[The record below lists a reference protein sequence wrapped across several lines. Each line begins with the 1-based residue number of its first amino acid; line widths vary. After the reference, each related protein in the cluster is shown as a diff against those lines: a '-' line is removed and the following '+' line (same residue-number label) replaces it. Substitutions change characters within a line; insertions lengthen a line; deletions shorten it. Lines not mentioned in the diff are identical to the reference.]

1 MTKIILDEFF
11 QPANLL
17 SLSRVPLGIAVYFLL
32 GATEAQGSIWAV
44 ALLIVAGVTDFLD
57 GYVARISLASG
68 ASPSAV
74 GEALDPIA
82 DKIFAALVIIGLIQF
97 RSFPLWLAGVIIGR
111 DLLILAAG
119 ILIARR
125 RSIVVRS
132 SLPGK
137 YYFASLAILLAS
149 FVIRFESGITLFTYV
164 TLALWLWSLI
174 SYATVFR
181 QHSAVKSSSEIE
193 DADQGSRS
201 GALYRI
207 AATLI
212 LSLLTLYYFWRENP
226 LAW

>member
-1 MTKIILDEFF
+1 MKNIILNEFF
-11 QPANLL
+11 NPANLL
-17 SLSRVPLGIAVYFLL
+17 SLSRIPLGIAVYFLL
-32 GATEAQGSIWAV
+32 GATEAQGSIWAL
-44 ALLIVAGVTDFLD
+44 ALLITAGVTDFFD

-68 ASPSAV
+68 ARPSAM
-74 GEALDPIA
+74 GEALDPIT
-82 DKIFAALVIIGLIQF
+82 DKIFAAFVIIGLIQF

-174 SYATVFR
+174 SYAAVFR

-193 DADQGSRS
+193 DADQSGRS

-212 LSLLTLYYFWRENP
+212 LSLLTLYYLWRENP
-226 LAW
+226 LGW